1 MDTRILLQI
10 FLRTYMVGAT
20 FNTKGMQNVG
30 LAYIM
35 EPGLRALYAAQPRAL
50 KRARGRYL
58 KHYNT
63 HPFWTPLLVGIFLSM
78 EKKIALGML
87 PADIL
92 PKLRSTTVYT
102 LSALGDSFFGGSFLV
117 LWSLVGVN
125 LAAAGYLWTLA
136 VWICL
141 CFCGLQL
148 FKMYTF
154 GRGYAQGLSFLQRL
168 RSWNLID
175 WGQRLKLMNGVL
187 VALFLLQAAP
197 AGGLW
202 TLVWAACAGLLA
214 LAGFMR
220 EWDRFLILAALV
232 LGGLV
237 APWEKIFA
245 FVSM

>member
-35 EPGLRALYAAQPRAL
+35 EPGLRALYAAEPRAL

-78 EKKIALGML
+78 EKKIARGML
-87 PADIL
+87 PPDIL

-102 LSALGDSFFGGSFLV
+102 LSALGDSFFSGSFLV

-125 LAAAGYLWTLA
+125 LALAGCTGTLV

-141 CFCGLQL
+141 CLCGLQL

-154 GRGYAQGLSFLQRL
+154 ARGYAQGLSFLQRL
-168 RSWNLID
+168 KSWNLID
-175 WGQRLKLMNGVL
+175 WGQRLKLINSVL
-187 VALFLLQAAP
+187 VALFVLQAAP
-197 AGGLW
+197 AEGLW
-202 TLVWAACAGLLA
+202 TLASAAGAGLLA

-220 EWDRFLILAALV
+220 EWDRSLLLAALV
-232 LGGLV
+232 LGGLLL
-237 APWEKIFA
+237 PWEKIFA